1 MTAVSNAADRVACL
15 LLTEM
20 IDGPFTLNDRCDSS
34 VMEIANRSGFYDA
47 LSLLVRHIGQLDCLT

>member
-47 LSLLVRHIGQLDCLT
+47 LSLLVRRRG